1 MHRRWTS
8 ESETFVK
15 QDYAEPRGLA
25 WFRLVLDSPS
35 TLIARQ
41 QAHPAS
47 QGQRL
52 NPDVRHSARPT
63 GDGTTLKESRGLT
76 AAGLVKGVRIVE
88 TQHTK
93 WAYEICILYIKVGLP
108 NWLHMGA

>member
-1 MHRRWTS
+1 MLPFVFSKHLFCQQKMKRRRTPCLHRRWTS

-15 QDYAEPRGLA
+15 QDYAESRGLA
-25 WFRLVLDSPS
+25 WFRLVLDFPG
-35 TLIARQ
+35 TLIAGQ

-63 GDGTTLKESRGLT
+63 GDGTTLKESQGL
-76 AAGLVKGVRIVE
+76 ALSALVIGV
-88 TQHTK
+88 
-93 WAYEICILYIKVGLP
+93 
-108 NWLHMGA
+108 